1 MFTFAQRFFVFINLF
16 ISGMWR
22 IIWYCTVW
30 DRVFT
35 RYPCSDIYRCLFATG
50 HRPANIG
57 MSPKTVHVVAA
68 LPVLCTPLQTVMQV
82 IPRCH
87 GGVCASRNLCLL
99 YTTQCETRESSTRTP
114 HSHGTNS
121 PPFHRYTV
129 PPIIAIQNPHQFVV
143 VQAASH
149 PMFHPQNSECN
160 RRRRLPRIFHVIMWT
175 VENLFSYTHYTTL
188 ATGRTMHRWK
198 KKTVEEKWS
207 GLPSTDANVDVPPMH
222 MATYAHTATQHIQ
235 MLHAQKHPV
244 LYNVQYYMCNI
255 G

>member
-50 HRPANIG
+50 HRPADIE

-87 GGVCASRNLCLL
+87 GGVCVHPETCACC
-99 YTTQCETRESSTRTP
+99 TQPSVRR
-114 HSHGTNS
+114 
-121 PPFHRYTV
+121 V
-129 PPIIAIQNPHQFVV
+129 
-143 VQAASH
+143 
-149 PMFHPQNSECN
+149 N
-160 RRRRLPRIFHVIMWT
+160 RRREHHILTAQTVHRSTVTPCHRSSQSRIHTNSLSCKRHPIRCFTHKTPNATVVVVFHVYFMLLCELLRTCSRI
-175 VENLFSYTHYTTL
+175 HITL
-188 ATGRTMHRWK
+188 HSQQEGQCTDEK
-198 KKTVEEKWS
+198 KK
-207 GLPSTDANVDVPPMH
+207 
-222 MATYAHTATQHIQ
+222 Q
-235 MLHAQKHPV
+235 
-244 LYNVQYYMCNI
+244 
-255 G
+255 